1 MADFLRATVVYARAD
16 RQWELPVQ
24 LPAGASLRDAVRCS
38 GLLALAPELDGAAL
52 DLGVYN
58 RRSHADAP
66 LRDGDRVEVYRPLLV
81 DPMVARRLRA
91 QARRTRR
98 A

>member
-1 MADFLRATVVYARAD
+1 MADLVRATVVYARPD

-24 LPAGASLRDAVRCS
+24 LSDGATLRDAVQCS
-38 GLLALAPELDGAAL
+38 GLLALAPELDGAPL

-58 RRSHADAP
+58 QRSRADAL
-66 LRDGDRVEVYRPLLV
+66 LREGDRVEVYRPLLV
-81 DPMVARRLRA
+81 DPMIARRLRA

>member
-1 MADFLRATVVYARAD
+1 MADLVRATVVYARPD
-16 RQWELPVQ
+16 RQWEVQVQ
-24 LPAGASLRDAVRCS
+24 LPAGASLRDAVQAS
-38 GLLALAPELDGAAL
+38 GLPTLAPELDGAPL

-58 RRSHADAP
+58 RRSRADAP
-66 LRDGDRVEVYRPLLV
+66 LREGDRVEVYRPLRV
-81 DPMVARRLRA
+81 DPMIARRLRA